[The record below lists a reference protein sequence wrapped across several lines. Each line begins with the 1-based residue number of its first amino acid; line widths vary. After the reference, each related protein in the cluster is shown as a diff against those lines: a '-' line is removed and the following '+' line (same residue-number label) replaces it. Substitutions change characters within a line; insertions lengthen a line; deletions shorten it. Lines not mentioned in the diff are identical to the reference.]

1 MDRAGKVIDYLDH
14 LLPNGTILD
23 VGAGNGFTAQK
34 LTHFQR
40 KIVALEPAGGMI
52 DRQVS
57 LPWAQGVAQELP
69 FKANSFSGAYA
80 TWAYFFPTYNEYGTL
95 GLKEIH
101 RVVMPDHPLVI
112 VDNAGG
118 DEFCS
123 LFERDLS
130 SDSSW
135 WQAQGFERHIVNT
148 HFHFDSFG
156 EAEELLSF
164 YWNHNGRTAGHK
176 IKLKYEYRVAVY
188 RRNSVDQLF

>member
-1 MDRAGKVIDYLDH
+1 MSILFRASPFAQVAYRNFFGMLLVRRNWKGFTAMTSMELIDKIIPFYGADNPRLFAIERRCMDRAGKVIDYLNN
-14 LLPNGTILD
+14 LLPNGMILD
-23 VGAGNGFTAQK
+23 IGAGNGFTAQK
-34 LTHFQR
+34 LTHLQR
-40 KIVALEPAGGMI
+40 RIVALEPAGGMI

-57 LPWAQGVAQELP
+57 LPWTQGVAQELP

-80 TWAYFFPTYNEYGTL
+80 TWAYFFPTYNEYGTY

-130 SDSSW
+130 SDSS
-135 WQAQGFERHIVNT
+135 
-148 HFHFDSFG
+148 
-156 EAEELLSF
+156 
-164 YWNHNGRTAGHK
+164 
-176 IKLKYEYRVAVY
+176 
-188 RRNSVDQLF
+188 